1 MTPLYACG
9 NRLHSELMAHWA
21 CLNEGKT
28 MPLAEWGTKRICP
41 TTGKRFYDLNRTP
54 IVSPYTGEIVDI
66 ESARRKMAASVI
78 ARVKPEKDEEVLVDD
93 LDNDDDLLVADA
105 SDDSDA
111 DDELLEEDGDDTVSL
126 DDLADLAGDE
136 EDA

>member
-1 MTPLYACG
+1 
-9 NRLHSELMAHWA
+9 
-21 CLNEGKT
+21 

-78 ARVKPEKDEEVLVDD
+78 ARVQPEKDDDAVLVDD
-93 LDNDDDLLVADA
+93 LDSDDLLVEGV
-105 SDDSDA
+105 SDDA
-111 DDELLEEDGDDTVSL
+111 ELDDELLEDDADDTVSL
-126 DDLADLAGDE
+126 DDLADVAADE
-136 EDA
+136 EDL